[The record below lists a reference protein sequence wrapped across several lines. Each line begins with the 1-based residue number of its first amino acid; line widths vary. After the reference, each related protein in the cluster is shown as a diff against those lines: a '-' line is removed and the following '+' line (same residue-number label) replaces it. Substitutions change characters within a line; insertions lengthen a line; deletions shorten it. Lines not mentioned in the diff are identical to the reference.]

1 MNHYMSMSLTKLQD
15 HPAIATAVAVLL
27 GAVLRFSWGWDIEYK
42 ADEQYMADAAL
53 GLGNQAPWPPLGM
66 ESGVH
71 IRNPGMSVW
80 VFSAL
85 ARIFDARDPVGLAR
99 GVQFANVAA
108 LVILLWFALCLVPR
122 EEREYW
128 LWATALAALCPA
140 EILYDR
146 KIWAQSVVPI
156 FSMLTWIAWWYRRR
170 PVGALLWG
178 LLGAI
183 LGQIHMSGFFFGAA
197 LALWTALF
205 GRPGKGRVLWE
216 YWLVGSL
223 LGMIPLVPWLEYVW
237 SLCQTRVGSE
247 RGLEQLV
254 SFLNHAKVSIG
265 FRFCYFWI
273 GFPFGLNLKASLG
286 RKHLIDFLRYPVV
299 VDRPT
304 YGVLLI
310 CVVFGF
316 VGVRILF
323 GTIRALWRQRER
335 WQTLFLGQESESAF
349 MTNCAFFGYGLL
361 LGTSSLGVA
370 WHYLIIAFP
379 MQYVWLS
386 RLALRGG
393 PSPTR
398 PALGRELLLTLCIA
412 DFLMSVLFLYYIH
425 VNGGAPHGDY
435 GLSYRAQYGSR

>member
-1 MNHYMSMSLTKLQD
+1 MSMSLTKLRD

-27 GAVLRFSWGWDIEYK
+27 GAVLRLSWGWDIEYK
-42 ADEQYMADAAL
+42 ADEQYTTDAAL

-66 ESGVH
+66 ESSVH
-71 IRNPGMSVW
+71 IRNPGMSIW

-85 ARIFDARDPVGLAR
+85 ARIFDAHDPVGLAR

-128 LWATALAALCPA
+128 LWATALAALCPV

-146 KIWAQSVVPI
+146 KIWAQSVFPI
-156 FSMLTWIAWWYRRR
+156 FAMLTWIAWWYRRR

-178 LLGAI
+178 LIGAI
-183 LGQIHMSGFFFGAA
+183 LGQIQMGGFFFGAA

-216 YWLVGSL
+216 YWFVGSL
-223 LGMIPLVPWLEYVW
+223 LGMIPLVPWLEYLW
-237 SLCQTRVGSE
+237 SLGQTRVGNE
-247 RGLEQLV
+247 GGLEHLV
-254 SFLNHAKVSIG
+254 SLLNDPKVSIG
-265 FRFCYFWI
+265 LRFWVYWL
-273 GFPFGLNLKASLG
+273 GFPFGLNLSHSLG
-286 RKHLIDFLRYPVV
+286 RKHFIDFLRYPVV

-310 CVVFGF
+310 YLVSGL

-323 GTIRALWRQRER
+323 GTIRALWRERER
-335 WQTLFLGQESESAF
+335 WQTLFLGLESESAF
-349 MTNCAFFGYGLL
+349 MTSCAFFGYGLL
-361 LGTSSLGVA
+361 FATSSLGVA
-370 WHYLIIAFP
+370 PHYLIIVFP

-386 RLALRGG
+386 RLALGGG

-412 DFLMSVLFLYYIH
+412 EFLMSVLFLYYIH

-435 GLSYRAQYGSR
+435 GLSYRAQYGSQ